1 MTLTRLPESEYHSH
15 PALSSGYAR
24 MLLNQSPMHVRH
36 AIDNRV
42 NTSTPSM
49 QIGSLFHGMVLGRGI
64 TPVLYP
70 DDCYKSDGGLNAKPA
85 AAFRDTLTD
94 AQVAVKL
101 SDMSNLMGM
110 AEAAHNAL
118 TAIGITVNPDNS
130 EQQIYTEIEGCPV
143 RAMYD
148 YIPEDDSLPII
159 DLKKTQDASP
169 EAVAKSMQKYG
180 YDFQSEWYGD
190 IYKQETGH
198 DREFLFLFVEEN
210 PPHAY
215 LFATP
220 DFMTRDINSMRCR
233 RARNIWSNCLATG
246 IWPGYN
252 TGVMQYTMP
261 AWQVTKS
268 LEGEE

>member
-1 MTLTRLPESEYHSH
+1 MTLTRRPEADYHAD

-42 NTSTPSM
+42 NTSTPAM
-49 QIGSLFHGMVLGRGI
+49 QIGTLFHGMVLGRGD
-64 TPVLYP
+64 TPALYP
-70 DDCYKSDGGLNAKPA
+70 ADCYKSDGGLNPKPA
-85 AAFRDTLTD
+85 AAFRDSLPAD
-94 AQVAVKL
+94 KIAVKL
-101 SDMSNLMGM
+101 SDMANLTGM
-110 AEAAHNAL
+110 TQAATAAL
-118 TAIGITVNPDNS
+118 ASIGIAIDPDHS
-130 EQQIYTEIEGCPV
+130 EQQIYTTLEGCPV

-148 YIPEDDSLPII
+148 YIPDDPSLPII

-180 YDFQSEWYGD
+180 YDFQREWYGD
-190 IYKQETGH
+190 IYRNETGH
-198 DREFLFLFVEEN
+198 DREFLFLFVEET

-220 DFMTRDINSMRCR
+220 DFMTREINSMRCR

-246 IWPGYN
+246 KWPGYN
-252 TGVMQYTMP
+252 AGVMQYTMP

-268 LEGEE
+268 LEGEK